1 MLDDLEAGHEF
12 DFDGLCVYRLRLEI
26 LNRYRG
32 RSVEKGRSNFNAA
45 VDRIAGGAASGNE

>member
-1 MLDDLEAGHEF
+1 MMPSVPVS
-12 DFDGLCVYRLRLEI
+12 LCVYRLRLEI